1 MNWKLLIIVGLVIL
15 VLSLLTKKENFVVND
30 PDRFIN
36 SLESPSN
43 RVILANILDSKTLDE
58 GLQNAWDLGLKD
70 QMDYLVEAGTDPK
83 GTVGLLLRTYLDLK
97 DQLDD
102 TEAVS
107 NPENA
112 DYFKSLRNKIKR
124 ISNDLKRF
132 LRVYVENRK
141 RPDSKN
147 KYRPL
152 RRWELLYICSYL
164 LDTSQPKL
172 LEELVLADNIRSN
185 KFRVGHQRR
194 FPRLMNFL
202 NKYWAKRDKLLEKNL
217 DSLPFPTDIA
227 KMIRQ
232 F

>member
-1 MNWKLLIIVGLVIL
+1 MNWKLLIIVGLIIL

-36 SLESPSN
+36 SLESSNN

-83 GTVGLLLRTYLDLK
+83 ETVALLMRVYSNLK
-97 DQLDD
+97 DELDN
-102 TEAVS
+102 TEADVIA
-107 NPENA
+107 ENA
-112 DYFKSLRNKIKR
+112 DYFKSLRNKIR
-124 ISNDLKRF
+124 NISKDLKRF

-152 RRWELLYICSYL
+152 KRWELLYVCNYL
-164 LDTSQPKL
+164 LNTSQPKL
-172 LEELVLADNIRSN
+172 LEELVLVDNIRSN
-185 KFRVGHQRR
+185 KFRVKHQRR

-217 DSLPFPTDIA
+217 GTLPFPTDIA
-227 KMIRQ
+227 KMVRQ

>member
-1 MNWKLLIIVGLVIL
+1 MNWKLLTIVGLVIL

-36 SLESPSN
+36 SLEAPNN

-58 GLQNAWDLGLKD
+58 GLQTAWDLGLKD

-83 GTVGLLLRTYLDLK
+83 ETVALLMRVYSNLK
-97 DQLDD
+97 DELDN
-102 TEAVS
+102 TEADVIA
-107 NPENA
+107 ENA
-112 DYFKSLRNKIKR
+112 DYFKSLRNKIR
-124 ISNDLKRF
+124 NISKDLKRF
-132 LRVYVENRK
+132 LRVYVENRS

-152 RRWELLYICSYL
+152 KRWELLYVCNYL
-164 LDTSQPKL
+164 LNTSQSKL
-172 LEELVLADNIRSN
+172 LEELVLVDNIRSN
-185 KFRVGHQRR
+185 KFRVKHQRR

-217 DSLPFPTDIA
+217 GTLPFPTDIA
-227 KMIRQ
+227 KMVRQ